1 MEVGTN
7 SYLVKGKANLHLNE
21 NSFIYKV
28 LSYVST
34 SLCFKDWTSNYH
46 LEVLDMAARKVN
58 VQVQVTKDMF
68 EIFNVNVN
76 NEQVLTITA
85 ICNFPSKKFSF
96 KITPTMIS
104 YELLDGEVSVFKY
117 LNQLTMEVGTNSYL
131 VKGMANIHLNEN
143 SNLYMVQCFVSN
155 SLCFKD
161 LTTNYHLEMVDKTT
175 SKVNIQ
181 VHVTKDMLD
190 ILHVEANNIQVP
202 YKITLKTPLLPFEMI
217 VGYELS
223 TKEWK
228 VMINNISLIK
238 VKPTFEN
245 LYVVDVFEVP
255 LVHVALLKKQVK
267 VSTIPKVVP
276 EITAIISWKTF
287 SIFENSVGIQLLYKQ
302 MAYKTLFGWNINQ
315 LKKAFVD
322 MKVTGSGFYLLG
334 DYQLFHHLNWYIT
347 DITNVDFE
355 WNGKVLATG
364 LAYLNKPLVT
374 DGKLKINNN
383 VIDMELVENFNN
395 EPYTLILKNKPLKIA
410 LLPFFAYP

>member
-1 MEVGTN
+1 VKKDTLEILNVEVNNVKVLTITAVCNFISKRFIAKITPTMITYELLDGGVSLIKYMNQLTKMEVGAN
-7 SYLVKGKANLHLNE
+7 SYLVKGKTNLHLNE
-21 NSFIYKV
+21 NS
-28 LSYVST
+28 
-34 SLCFKDWTSNYH
+34 
-46 LEVLDMAARKVN
+46 
-58 VQVQVTKDMF
+58 
-68 EIFNVNVN
+68 
-76 NEQVLTITA
+76 
-85 ICNFPSKKFSF
+85 
-96 KITPTMIS
+96 
-104 YELLDGEVSVFKY
+104 Y
-117 LNQLTMEVGTNSYL
+117 LYT
-131 VKGMANIHLNEN
+131 
-143 SNLYMVQCFVSN
+143 VQCFVSN

-161 LTTNYHLEMVDKTT
+161 LTTNYQLEMVDKTT